1 MAPAMTCLCM
11 GRPCAA
17 LASAMRGRRSDI
29 SGCEVRLT
37 KTAGRSLPTTRTV
50 SCVESQHFAQTRA
63 MRAAAALRAPS
74 SVQTVRPL
82 PSAPHRAPVQAFATK
97 AKGAASRKSAGKP
110 EAKPAVKPKGSIM
123 AHRKL
128 NTSFLPDSTRAS
140 AKADIVAAASETGA
154 VALDVKARTTKR
166 FNKETAKVRS
176 LAATTRVVTSPAS
189 HRSHSLRKRRRR

>member
-1 MAPAMTCLCM
+1 
-11 GRPCAA
+11 
-17 LASAMRGRRSDI
+17 
-29 SGCEVRLT
+29 
-37 KTAGRSLPTTRTV
+37 
-50 SCVESQHFAQTRA
+50 

-128 NTSFLPDSTRAS
+128 NTSFLPDSTPAS
-140 AKADIVAAASETGA
+140 AKADIVAAAASETGA